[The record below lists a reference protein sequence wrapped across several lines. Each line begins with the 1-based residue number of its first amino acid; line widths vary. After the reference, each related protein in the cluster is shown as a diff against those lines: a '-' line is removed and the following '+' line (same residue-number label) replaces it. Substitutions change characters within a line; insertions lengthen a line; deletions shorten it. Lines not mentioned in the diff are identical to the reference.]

1 MEGSSFVKNK
11 FKRSSRKRK
20 FNKLLICIIFI
31 ILSTIL
37 FLYIRDFNK
46 KLNKNFE
53 NIIDL
58 NHNLF
63 KKIQNLETIIKQK
76 ENSYIISNSDV
87 TTNNNNNV
95 AINKINSLNE
105 EFDEKLNQKYKE
117 NQHHFCQSNDLF
129 TDIEI
134 ENKISKVH
142 AHLNNIS
149 FYMFV
154 YKSGD
159 YVSDSISG
167 SGSWE
172 RDQTNKVIN
181 CLNYYSNKKQ
191 LSKNEITVLDIGAN
205 VGWYSFYLA
214 NEGYELF
221 SYEVSHFNTY
231 ILKKNFC
238 LNENVNITI
247 INKGIGLQQ
256 EKCLLHHPSINI
268 GNAVILCGENV
279 NIAKRNK
286 NLTEEVEFTKL
297 SNYFSF
303 LSKKNIAF
311 IKLDVEG
318 SEGKVIESGI
328 EFISKY
334 HVPFLLVEFRNDYLK
349 MQGTDPRKFLE
360 MFENNGYVFST
371 VSFFPQNYMSIEAL
385 LEIKSTDLYIV
396 YKNILE

>member
-1 MEGSSFVKNK
+1 M
-11 FKRSSRKRK
+11 
-20 FNKLLICIIFI
+20 
-31 ILSTIL
+31 

-117 NQHHFCQSNDLF
+117 NQHHFCQSDDLF
-129 TDIEI
+129 ADIEI

-154 YKSGD
+154 YKSTD

-172 RDQTNKVIN
+172 RDQTNKLIN
-181 CLNYYSNKKQ
+181 CLNYYSNKKK

-297 SNYFSF
+297 SNHFSF

-349 MQGTDPRKFLE
+349 IQGTDPRKFLE
-360 MFENNGYVFST
+360 IFENNGYVFST
-371 VSFFPQNYMSIEAL
+371 VNFFPQNYMSIEAL
-385 LEIKSTDLYIV
+385 LEVKSTDLYIV